1 MANTYTLISGTT
13 LVSSASSISFT
24 SIPGT
29 YTDLLLKFSTRA
41 DLTDSNDAF
50 DTIIKFNTSASNLT
64 FKSLRGDGSGVNY
77 NSLTD
82 RMLRTTDPSNYTAST
97 FSNVEIYIP
106 NYASSNTKTFNVDGV
121 VENNA
126 TSAPQIIIS
135 GAWSNSAAITGI
147 SIQPNT
153 SGPAVNFVTGSS
165 AYLYGIKNS

>member
-1 MANTYTLISGTT
+1 MPNTYTLIAGTT
-13 LVSSASSISFT
+13 LTTTTSNITFS

-41 DLTDSNDAF
+41 NSSSSNDSF
-50 DTIIKFNTSASNLT
+50 DTIIKFNNSSANLV
-64 FKSLRGDGSGVNY
+64 FKSMRGDGYGVNF

-82 RMLRTTDPSNYTAST
+82 RMLRTTDPSDYTASA

-121 VENNA
+121 IENNA
-126 TSAPQIIIS
+126 QAYGGLFIAGT
-135 GAWSNSAAITGI
+135 WSNSAAITQI
-147 SIQPNT
+147 AINPNG
-153 SGPAVNFVTGSS
+153 SGASFVTDSS